1 MSFFDK
7 LRKSSLKTLF
17 KKVALTTCA
26 VVALGNTN
34 LFAQSSNIALK
45 NSSRPVIGS
54 KSMYVLA
61 NSTQKYI
68 GKVRDDVT
76 QKKVAQQK
84 GKEEEIN
91 NVANTDK
98 TSKIASKDKIRN
110 TDIESVA
117 PDPKIDYGLK
127 KFPADFG
134 ALKYFGYDLFS
145 KGLGQS
151 VGKIDIS
158 NHYHVGPGDVF
169 QVAVW
174 GSEEASFTSMIT
186 PGGEFL
192 MPGFGHVNVV
202 GKSFAGFK
210 KAVRR
215 VIGKELSGFELAI
228 VPVKPRKNNIFVVG
242 EVNNPG
248 VYGLEGAATTL
259 SALFAAGGATK
270 NGSLRKIEVKRGK
283 KLIGTFDL
291 YDLLTKGDRSK
302 DLYLSDGDTVFVPL
316 VGPRVEITGAVKRP
330 AIYELKPGEM
340 YLGKAIDISGGII
353 PTANLQKI
361 QIKRT
366 IAHGQQIVFS
376 REVGRRN
383 NQFIGNKTPVQ
394 DMDVVR
400 VFSTSPRKKEMVT
413 LEGHVFEPGPRPWKE
428 GIMLSDILQDP
439 DMLKKDPA
447 LNYGEILREGGM
459 GGEYQVVSFNPGKIL
474 AGDKTAD
481 VELKPKDRI
490 VIFPASLMYDE
501 AKVSVSGA
509 VVHPGSVNFTG
520 GMRVKDLV
528 YRCGGL
534 KNGASLNSAE
544 LSRRTIV
551 NGKLVLSRIEI
562 NLGLAMKDDPKQN
575 ITIKPFD
582 CLVVRR
588 VPQWKVN
595 NFVDLSGEVKYPGIY
610 SFQAGERLSSV
621 IERAKGFTCLAYLK
635 AAVFIRKSVKRAQ
648 RINQNKRIKMLQQEE
663 ALEVIKSG
671 IKDSGGYARFVD
683 RGYMEEQRKKFPCFN
698 RPTYVG
704 KGYIAEERRQLLALL
719 KNTQPEG
726 RVIIKLSELNK
737 FKGSKYDILLEPGDQ
752 LYIPARPSSVMV
764 TGAVYNSMGI
774 LWEANKSIRHYLN
787 KVGGISKNGDI
798 RNIYLIK
805 ADGTVSTRQTTSN
818 FLDCK
823 IVEPGDTI
831 FVPTRIRM
839 PKNNWKRTLDIVQT
853 ISGLALTVLAI
864 NKY

>member
-17 KKVALTTCA
+17 KKVALTTCTVA
-26 VVALGNTN
+26 VLGNTN
-34 LFAQSSNIALK
+34 LFAQSANIALR
-45 NSSRPVIGS
+45 NSDRPVIGS
-54 KSMYVLA
+54 KSMYVLP
-61 NSTQKYI
+61 NPTQEYI
-68 GKVRDDVT
+68 SKVRDGVT
-76 QKKVAQQK
+76 QKQIAQQK
-84 GKEEEIN
+84 DKQEEIN
-91 NVANTDK
+91 NAANADK
-98 TSKIASKDKIRN
+98 TSKIASKDKIQN
-110 TDIESVA
+110 TDKESVA
-117 PDPKIDYGLK
+117 TNSKVDVEVKD
-127 KFPADFG
+127 FPANIET
-134 ALKYFGYDLFS
+134 LKYFGYDLFS

-151 VGKIDIS
+151 AGKIAVS

-169 QVAVW
+169 QVSVW

-192 MPGFGHVNVV
+192 MPSFGHVNVV

-259 SALFAAGGATK
+259 SALFAAGGVTK

-291 YDLLTKGDRSK
+291 YDFLTKGDRSK
-302 DLYLSDGDTVFVPL
+302 DVYLSDGDTVFVPL
-316 VGPRVEITGAVKRP
+316 VGSRVKITGAVKRP

-361 QIKRT
+361 QIRRT

-383 NQFIGNKTPVQ
+383 NQFIGNNTPVQ

-400 VFSTSPRKKEMVT
+400 VFSISPRKKEMVT

-474 AGDKTAD
+474 SGDKTAD

-490 VIFPASLMYDE
+490 VIFPASLMRDK

-509 VVHPGSVNFTG
+509 VVYPGTIKFTG

-551 NGKLVLSRIEI
+551 NGKLVLTRIAI

-575 ITIKPFD
+575 ISIKPFD
-582 CLVVRR
+582 SLMVRS

-595 NFVDLSGEVKYPGIY
+595 NFVNLSGEVKYPGRY

-621 IERAKGFTCLAYLK
+621 IERAKGFTSRAYLK
-635 AAVFIRKSVKRAQ
+635 AAVFIRKSVQKAQ
-648 RINQNKRIKMLQQEE
+648 TTNQNKRIKMLQQEQ
-663 ALEVIKSG
+663 ALEVVKSG
-671 IKDSGGYARFVD
+671 IRDSGVD
-683 RGYMEEQRKKFPCFN
+683 ATSVE
-698 RPTYVG
+698 
-704 KGYIAEERRQLLALL
+704 KGYIAEQRRQLLALL
-719 KNTQPEG
+719 KDTQPEG
-726 RVIIKLSELNK
+726 RVVIKLSELSK
-737 FKGSKYDILLEPGDQ
+737 FKGSKYDLVLEPGDQ

-764 TGAVYNSMGI
+764 AGAVYNSMGI
-774 LWEANKSIRHYLN
+774 LWEMNKSIRHYLN
-787 KVGGISKNGDI
+787 KVGGISKNGDS

-805 ADGTVSTRQTTSN
+805 ADGTVASRQTTSN
-818 FLDCK
+818 FLNGTK
-823 IVEPGDTI
+823 VEPGDTI

-839 PKNNWKRTLDIVQT
+839 PKNNWKRTFNIVQT
-853 ISGLALTVLAI
+853 ISSLALTALAI
-864 NKY
+864 DKY